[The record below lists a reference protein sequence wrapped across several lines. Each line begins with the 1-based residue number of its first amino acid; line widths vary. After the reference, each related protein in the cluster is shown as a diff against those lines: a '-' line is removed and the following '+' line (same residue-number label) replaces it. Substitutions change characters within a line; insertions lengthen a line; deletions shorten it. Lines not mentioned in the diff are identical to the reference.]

1 MMNYNIGK
9 TLLISSLI
17 IQKIHKKRNKILSI
31 NLTIVI
37 KNLKIMNILVFFLE
51 LILTWMILIKIW
63 YRHTKEIVLE
73 IFKIWVRK
81 SSFKNRFKIKLN
93 VNKWMSLLS
102 IMMMLIMISKKIKNK
117 VYLINQILGIYLW
130 DYLSAKDI
138 LSFKLIVHQ
147 GKMNLL
153 KILMNLYLS

>member
-37 KNLKIMNILVFFLE
+37 KNLKTMNILVFFLE
-51 LILTWMILIKIW
+51 LILTWMFLIKIW

-81 SSFKNRFKIKLN
+81 SSFKNRFKIKSN